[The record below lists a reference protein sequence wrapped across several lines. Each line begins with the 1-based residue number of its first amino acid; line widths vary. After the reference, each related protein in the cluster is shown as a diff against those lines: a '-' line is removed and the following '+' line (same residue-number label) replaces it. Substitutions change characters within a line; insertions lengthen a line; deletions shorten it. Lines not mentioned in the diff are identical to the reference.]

1 MINLRLRTINT
12 VYVDH
17 LKSRALK
24 NYYLSNYIQQVACF
38 SYSCSMK
45 LDKWLK
51 INMNYK
57 FSNVEEYNYFF
68 QAMDENDIN
77 NIFNRFPELYPR
89 KLVFLMN
96 YDNYEFNKPSYTELI
111 SINEEKRYIELM
123 LYNQIRDRVVF

>member
-1 MINLRLRTINT
+1 MIDLRIKTINT

-24 NYYLSNYIQQVACF
+24 NYYLSNYIQQVASF
-38 SYSCSMK
+38 SYPISVK